1 MDQIKQIQEII
12 ETTRYEKMRRKPGKA
27 WRAEER

>member
-1 MDQIKQIQEII
+1 MLEIQEII
-12 ETTRYEKMRRKPGKA
+12 ERTRYEKMRRKPSKA